1 MLPHQCLWHN
11 KGCQTQSPTHYD
23 EEREF
28 HRIRHTPLEKILESD
43 GSGSPL
49 TITVPPRRSLVDIM
63 NSSLVVGQ
71 EVALSA
77 LLLGVHRIIVEEEST
92 CLSVDKQRDVARET
106 SLATVL
112 VYSTLLVIVYY
123 HEKALNCQSTSQ
135 TGQRRIKA
143 MVRTADAILLAAML
157 CLTSGIIHALTA
169 SYSSEN
175 IYALSVSGMIIHLLT
190 CDYRYANGIARDADS
205 SSLHTT
211 NTTLHTGSAFIGG
224 TMSFNAVFF
233 STAVLVSRIESNTSS
248 CAFLFLAVT
257 LFAFYPAA
265 RHIAGRY
272 QNTLCE
278 FN

>member
-1 MLPHQCLWHN
+1 MLPHQCLWEN

-49 TITVPPRRSLVDIM
+49 TITVPPRRSLEDIM

-77 LLLGVHRIIVEEEST
+77 LLLGVHGIIVEEEST
-92 CLSVDKQRDVARET
+92 CFSVDKQRDVARET

-123 HEKALNCQSTSQ
+123 HQKALNCQSTSQ

-169 SYSSEN
+169 SYSSGN
-175 IYALSVSGMIIHLLT
+175 IYALSLSGMIIHLLT
-190 CDYRYANGIARDADS
+190 CDYRYANGIASDADS

-211 NTTLHTGSAFIGG
+211 LHPGSAFLGG

-233 STAVLVSRIESNTSS
+233 STAMLVSRIESNASS
-248 CAFLFLAVT
+248 YAFVSLAVT